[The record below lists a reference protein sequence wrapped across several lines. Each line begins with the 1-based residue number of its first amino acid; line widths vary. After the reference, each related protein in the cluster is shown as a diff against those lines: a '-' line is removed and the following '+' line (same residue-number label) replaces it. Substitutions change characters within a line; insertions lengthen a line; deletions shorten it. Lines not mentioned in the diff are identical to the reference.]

1 MSNEITVRLKCNIK
15 EMCNLL
21 ENKNFIVTDE
31 YCLND
36 TYFIPKELDL
46 EIITHREIIS
56 KAIILREIIETMS
69 NKKIV
74 KLVFKTKQIDIN
86 GDILSQKKY
95 ECEILNVKDGETFL
109 NAIGYKK
116 LMNIKEYDKSY
127 EKDDFKITIKDI
139 ENGEKLIEIETVED
153 NKELDTIEKI
163 KNKVNQLELPLD
175 TNDYFVKKAEIAL
188 KNILLGG
195 A

>member
-46 EIITHREIIS
+46 ENITHREIIS
-56 KAIILREIIETMS
+56 KAIILREITETMS
-69 NKKIV
+69 NQQIV

-95 ECEILNVKDGETFL
+95 ECEILNVKDGETFI
-109 NAIGYKK
+109 NSIGYKK
-116 LMNIKEYDKSY
+116 LMTIKEYDKSY

-163 KNKVNQLELPLD
+163 KDKVNQLKLPLD

>member
-46 EIITHREIIS
+46 ENITHREIIS
-56 KAIILREIIETMS
+56 KAIILREITETMS
-69 NKKIV
+69 NQQIV

-95 ECEILNVKDGETFL
+95 ECEILNVKDGETFI
-109 NAIGYKK
+109 NSIGYKK
-116 LMNIKEYDKSY
+116 LMTIKEYDKSY
-127 EKDDFKITIKDI
+127 ERDDFKITIKDI

-163 KNKVNQLELPLD
+163 KDKVNQLELPLD

>member
-46 EIITHREIIS
+46 ENITHREIIS
-56 KAIILREIIETMS
+56 KAIILREITETMS
-69 NKKIV
+69 NQQIV

-95 ECEILNVKDGETFL
+95 ECEILNVKDGETFI
-109 NAIGYKK
+109 NSIGYKK
-116 LMNIKEYDKSY
+116 LMTIKEYDKSY

-163 KNKVNQLELPLD
+163 KDKVNQFELPLD

>member
-46 EIITHREIIS
+46 ENITHREIIS
-56 KAIILREIIETMS
+56 KAIILREITETMS
-69 NKKIV
+69 NQQIV

-95 ECEILNVKDGETFL
+95 ECEILNVKDGETFI
-109 NAIGYKK
+109 NSIGYKK
-116 LMNIKEYDKSY
+116 LMTIKEYDKSY

-139 ENGEKLIEIETVED
+139 EKGEKLIEIETVED

-163 KNKVNQLELPLD
+163 KDKVNQLELPLD

>member
-1 MSNEITVRLKCNIK
+1 MNNEITVRLKCNIK

-56 KAIILREIIETMS
+56 KAIILREITETMS
-69 NKKIV
+69 NQQIV

-95 ECEILNVKDGETFL
+95 ECEILNVKDGETFI
-109 NAIGYKK
+109 NSIGYKK
-116 LMNIKEYDKSY
+116 LMTIKEYDKSY

-163 KNKVNQLELPLD
+163 KDKVNQLELPLD

>member
-46 EIITHREIIS
+46 ENITHREIIS
-56 KAIILREIIETMS
+56 KAIILREITETMS
-69 NKKIV
+69 NQQIV

-95 ECEILNVKDGETFL
+95 ECEILNVKDGETFI
-109 NAIGYKK
+109 NSIGYKK
-116 LMNIKEYDKSY
+116 LMTIKEYDKSY
-127 EKDDFKITIKDI
+127 EKDDFKITIKDV

-163 KNKVNQLELPLD
+163 KDKVNQLELPLD

>member
-36 TYFIPKELDL
+36 TYFIPKELNL
-46 EIITHREIIS
+46 ENITHREIIS
-56 KAIILREIIETMS
+56 KAIILREITETMS
-69 NKKIV
+69 NQQIV

-95 ECEILNVKDGETFL
+95 ECEILNVKDGETCI
-109 NAIGYKK
+109 NSIGYKK
-116 LMNIKEYDKSY
+116 LMTIKEYDKSY

-163 KNKVNQLELPLD
+163 KDKVNQLELPLD

>member
-46 EIITHREIIS
+46 ENITHREIIS
-56 KAIILREIIETMS
+56 KAIILREITETMS
-69 NKKIV
+69 NQQIV

-95 ECEILNVKDGETFL
+95 ECEILNVKDGETFI
-109 NAIGYKK
+109 NSIGYKK
-116 LMNIKEYDKSY
+116 LMTIKEYDKSY
-127 EKDDFKITIKDI
+127 EKDDFKIINKDV

-163 KNKVNQLELPLD
+163 KDKVNQLELPLD

>member
-46 EIITHREIIS
+46 ENITHREIIS
-56 KAIILREIIETMS
+56 KAIILREITETMS
-69 NKKIV
+69 NQQIV

-95 ECEILNVKDGETFL
+95 ECEILNVKDGETFI
-109 NAIGYKK
+109 NSIGYKK
-116 LMNIKEYDKSY
+116 LMTIKEYDKSY
-127 EKDDFKITIKDI
+127 ERDDFKITIKDV

-163 KNKVNQLELPLD
+163 KDKVNQLKLPLD
-175 TNDYFVKKAEIAL
+175 TNDYFVKKAEIVL

>member
-56 KAIILREIIETMS
+56 KAIILREITETMS
-69 NKKIV
+69 NQQIV

-95 ECEILNVKDGETFL
+95 ECEILNVKDGETFI
-109 NAIGYKK
+109 NSIGYKK
-116 LMNIKEYDKSY
+116 LMTIKEYDKSY
-127 EKDDFKITIKDI
+127 ERDDFKITIKDI

>member
-46 EIITHREIIS
+46 ESITHREIIS

-95 ECEILNVKDGETFL
+95 ECEILNVKDGETFI
-109 NAIGYKK
+109 NSIGYKK
-116 LMNIKEYDKSY
+116 LTTIKEYDKSY
-127 EKDDFKITIKDI
+127 ERDDFKITIKDV

-163 KNKVNQLELPLD
+163 KDKVNQLELPLD

>member
-46 EIITHREIIS
+46 ENITHREIIS
-56 KAIILREIIETMS
+56 KAIILREITETMS
-69 NKKIV
+69 NQQIV

-95 ECEILNVKDGETFL
+95 ECEILNVKDGETFI
-109 NAIGYKK
+109 NSIGYKK
-116 LMNIKEYDKSY
+116 LMTIKEYDKSY
-127 EKDDFKITIKDI
+127 EKDEFKITIKDV

-163 KNKVNQLELPLD
+163 KDKVNQLELPLD

>member
-95 ECEILNVKDGETFL
+95 ECEILNVKDGETFI
-109 NAIGYKK
+109 NSIGYKK
-116 LMNIKEYDKSY
+116 LMTIKEYDKSY

-163 KNKVNQLELPLD
+163 KDKVNQLELPLD

>member
-46 EIITHREIIS
+46 ENITHREIIS
-56 KAIILREIIETMS
+56 KAIILREITETMS
-69 NKKIV
+69 NQKIV

-95 ECEILNVKDGETFL
+95 ECEILNVKDGETFI
-109 NAIGYKK
+109 NSIGYKK
-116 LMNIKEYDKSY
+116 LMTIKEYDKSY
-127 EKDDFKITIKDI
+127 ERDDFKITIKDI

-163 KNKVNQLELPLD
+163 KDKVNQLELPLD

>member
-163 KNKVNQLELPLD
+163 KDKVNQLKLPLD

>member
-1 MSNEITVRLKCNIK
+1 MSNEITVRLKCNIN
-15 EMCNLL
+15 EMCKLL

-95 ECEILNVKDGETFL
+95 ECEILNVKDGETFI
-109 NAIGYKK
+109 NSIGYKK
-116 LMNIKEYDKSY
+116 LMTIKEYDKSY
-127 EKDDFKITIKDI
+127 ERDDFKITIKDV

>member
-46 EIITHREIIS
+46 ENITHREIIS
-56 KAIILREIIETMS
+56 KAIILREITETMS
-69 NKKIV
+69 NQQIV

-95 ECEILNVKDGETFL
+95 ECEILNVKDGETFI
-109 NAIGYKK
+109 NSIGYKK
-116 LMNIKEYDKSY
+116 LMTIKEYDKSY
-127 EKDDFKITIKDI
+127 ERDDFKITIKDV

-163 KNKVNQLELPLD
+163 KDKVNQLKLPLD

>member
-1 MSNEITVRLKCNIK
+1 MNNEITVRLKCNIK

-95 ECEILNVKDGETFL
+95 ECEILNVKDGETFI
-109 NAIGYKK
+109 NSIGYKK
-116 LMNIKEYDKSY
+116 LMTIKEYDKSY
-127 EKDDFKITIKDI
+127 EKDEFKITIKDI
-139 ENGEKLIEIETVED
+139 ENGEKLIEIETLED

-163 KNKVNQLELPLD
+163 KDKVNQLKLPLD

>member
-36 TYFIPKELDL
+36 THFIPKELDL
-46 EIITHREIIS
+46 VTITHREIIS
-56 KAIILREIIETMS
+56 KAIIVREITETMS
-69 NKKIV
+69 NQQIV

-95 ECEILNVKDGETFL
+95 ECEILNVKDGETFI
-109 NAIGYKK
+109 NSIGYKK
-116 LMNIKEYDKSY
+116 LMTIKEYDKSY

-163 KNKVNQLELPLD
+163 KDKVNQLKLPLD

>member
-56 KAIILREIIETMS
+56 KAIILREITETMS
-69 NKKIV
+69 NQQIV

-95 ECEILNVKDGETFL
+95 ECEILNVKDGETFI
-109 NAIGYKK
+109 NSIGYKK
-116 LMNIKEYDKSY
+116 LMTIKEYDKSY
-127 EKDDFKITIKDI
+127 ERDDFKITIKDV

-163 KNKVNQLELPLD
+163 KDKVNQLELPLD

>member
-1 MSNEITVRLKCNIK
+1 MSNEITVRLKCNIN
-15 EMCNLL
+15 EMCKLL
-21 ENKNFIVTDE
+21 ESKNFIATDE

-163 KNKVNQLELPLD
+163 KDKVNQLELPLD

>member
-1 MSNEITVRLKCNIK
+1 
-15 EMCNLL
+15 
-21 ENKNFIVTDE
+21 
-31 YCLND
+31 
-36 TYFIPKELDL
+36 
-46 EIITHREIIS
+46 
-56 KAIILREIIETMS
+56 MS

-153 NKELDTIEKI
+153 NKELDTIEKK

>member
-46 EIITHREIIS
+46 ENITHREIIS
-56 KAIILREIIETMS
+56 KAIILREITETMS
-69 NKKIV
+69 NQQIV

-86 GDILSQKKY
+86 GDILRQKKY
-95 ECEILNVKDGETFL
+95 ECEILNVKDGETFI
-109 NAIGYKK
+109 NSIGYKK
-116 LMNIKEYDKSY
+116 LMTIKEYDKSY
-127 EKDDFKITIKDI
+127 ERDDFKITIKDV

-163 KNKVNQLELPLD
+163 KDKVNQLELPLD

>member
-46 EIITHREIIS
+46 ENITHREIIS
-56 KAIILREIIETMS
+56 KAIILREIIETMP

-95 ECEILNVKDGETFL
+95 ECEILNVKDGETFI
-109 NAIGYKK
+109 NSIGYKK
-116 LMNIKEYDKSY
+116 LMTIKEYDKSY
-127 EKDDFKITIKDI
+127 ERDDFKITIKDI

-163 KNKVNQLELPLD
+163 KDKVNQLELPLD
-175 TNDYFVKKAEIAL
+175 TNDYFVKKAEIVL

>member
-46 EIITHREIIS
+46 ENITHREIIS
-56 KAIILREIIETMS
+56 KAIILREITETMS
-69 NKKIV
+69 NQQIV

-95 ECEILNVKDGETFL
+95 ECEILNVKDGETFI
-109 NAIGYKK
+109 NSIGYKK
-116 LMNIKEYDKSY
+116 LMTIKEYDKSY
-127 EKDDFKITIKDI
+127 ERDDFKITIKDV

-163 KNKVNQLELPLD
+163 KDKVNQLELPLD
-175 TNDYFVKKAEIAL
+175 TNDYFVKKAEIVL

>member
-46 EIITHREIIS
+46 ENITHREIIS
-56 KAIILREIIETMS
+56 KAIILREITETMS
-69 NKKIV
+69 NQQIV

-95 ECEILNVKDGETFL
+95 ECEILNVKDGETFI
-109 NAIGYKK
+109 NSIGYKK
-116 LMNIKEYDKSY
+116 LMTIKEYDKSY

>member
-46 EIITHREIIS
+46 ENITHREIIS
-56 KAIILREIIETMS
+56 KAIILREITETMS
-69 NKKIV
+69 NQQIV

-95 ECEILNVKDGETFL
+95 ECEILNVKDGETFI
-109 NAIGYKK
+109 NSIGYKK
-116 LMNIKEYDKSY
+116 LMTIKEYDKSY
-127 EKDDFKITIKDI
+127 ERDDFKITIKDV

-163 KNKVNQLELPLD
+163 KDKVNQFELPLD
-175 TNDYFVKKAEIAL
+175 TNDYFVKKAEIVL

>member
-95 ECEILNVKDGETFL
+95 ECEILNVKDGETFI
-109 NAIGYKK
+109 NSIGYKK
-116 LMNIKEYDKSY
+116 LMTIKEYDKSY

>member
-95 ECEILNVKDGETFL
+95 ECEILNVKDGETFI
-109 NAIGYKK
+109 NSIGYKK
-116 LMNIKEYDKSY
+116 LMTIKEYDKSY
-127 EKDDFKITIKDI
+127 ERDDFKITIKDV

-163 KNKVNQLELPLD
+163 KDKVNQLELPLD

>member
-46 EIITHREIIS
+46 ENITHREIIS
-56 KAIILREIIETMS
+56 KAIILREITETMS
-69 NKKIV
+69 NQQIV

-95 ECEILNVKDGETFL
+95 ECEILNVKDGETFI
-109 NAIGYKK
+109 NSIGYKK
-116 LMNIKEYDKSY
+116 LMTIKEYDKSY
-127 EKDDFKITIKDI
+127 ERDDFKITIKDV

-163 KNKVNQLELPLD
+163 KDKVNQLELPLD
-175 TNDYFVKKAEIAL
+175 INDYFVKKAEIAL

>member
-1 MSNEITVRLKCNIK
+1 MNNEITVRLKCNIN

-21 ENKNFIVTDE
+21 ESKNFIVTDE

-46 EIITHREIIS
+46 ENITHREIIS
-56 KAIILREIIETMS
+56 KAIILREITETMS
-69 NKKIV
+69 NQQIV

-116 LMNIKEYDKSY
+116 IMTIKEYDKSY

-163 KNKVNQLELPLD
+163 KDKVNQFELPLD
-175 TNDYFVKKAEIAL
+175 TNDYFVKKAEIVL

>member
-46 EIITHREIIS
+46 ENITHREIIS
-56 KAIILREIIETMS
+56 KAIILREITETMS
-69 NKKIV
+69 NQQIV

-163 KNKVNQLELPLD
+163 KDKVNQLELPLD

>member
-46 EIITHREIIS
+46 ENITHWEIIS
-56 KAIILREIIETMS
+56 KAIILREITETMS
-69 NKKIV
+69 NQQIV

-95 ECEILNVKDGETFL
+95 ECEILNVKDGETFI
-109 NAIGYKK
+109 NSIGYKK
-116 LMNIKEYDKSY
+116 LMTIKEYDKSY
-127 EKDDFKITIKDI
+127 ERDDFKITIKDV

-163 KNKVNQLELPLD
+163 KDKVNQLELPLD

>member
-46 EIITHREIIS
+46 ENITHREIIS